1 MVNARAFVK
10 FRVRVMFNSRA
21 RVRFRV
27 RAGVRLGV
35 LLVLG
40 LG

>member
-1 MVNARAFVK
+1 MVRVSVNA
-10 FRVRVMFNSRA
+10 RA
-21 RVRFRV
+21 RVRFIV
-27 RAGVRLGV
+27 RAGVRLGF